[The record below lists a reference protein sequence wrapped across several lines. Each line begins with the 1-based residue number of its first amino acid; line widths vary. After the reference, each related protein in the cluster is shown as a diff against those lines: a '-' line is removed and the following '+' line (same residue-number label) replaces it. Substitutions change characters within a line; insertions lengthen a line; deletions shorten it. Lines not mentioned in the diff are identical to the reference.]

1 LRSLSRYHFR
11 YQRSLPLAQV
21 LVRNLDDHVVASL
34 KLRAELKGKS
44 LEQELRDLITD
55 AAPLSVDERVAVS
68 QRLRAAFAVDKFDV
82 RAAIRAG
89 RDDEFYDLEFADD
102 LAVPAK

>member
-1 LRSLSRYHFR
+1 M
-11 YQRSLPLAQV
+11 AQV

-55 AAPLSVDERVAVS
+55 AAPLSIDERVAVS
-68 QRLRAAFAVDKFDV
+68 QRLRAAFAADKFDV

-89 RDDEFYDLEFADD
+89 RDDEYFELEFAESPQ
-102 LAVPAK
+102 APIK